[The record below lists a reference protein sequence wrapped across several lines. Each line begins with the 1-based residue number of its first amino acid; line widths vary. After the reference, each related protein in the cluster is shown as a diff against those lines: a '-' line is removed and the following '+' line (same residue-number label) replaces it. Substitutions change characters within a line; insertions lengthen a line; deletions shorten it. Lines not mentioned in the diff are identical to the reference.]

1 MDSTLIKSFVTGG
14 KMPRNANLSPVGRT
28 QLYKQLVNE
37 YFAVDETR
45 PGILQA
51 WLLGKMRVV
60 QTNEVEANTP

>member
-1 MDSTLIKSFVTGG
+1 V
-14 KMPRNANLSPVGRT
+14 ART

-60 QTNEVEANTP
+60 QTNEVETSTP